1 MHIEFNWKQ
10 HPTFS
15 VDILQFENNSL
26 LWWRPCMALV
36 LPSVGI
42 LIVRSVTAIGSMVN
56 VMDEK
61 ITKITGN
68 GYSLWN

>member
-1 MHIEFNWKQ
+1 
-10 HPTFS
+10 
-15 VDILQFENNSL
+15 
-26 LWWRPCMALV
+26 MALV

>member
-1 MHIEFNWKQ
+1 
-10 HPTFS
+10 
-15 VDILQFENNSL
+15 
-26 LWWRPCMALV
+26 MALV

-61 ITKITGN
+61 ITKITGMDIHSEIKN
-68 GYSLWN
+68 FLNRM